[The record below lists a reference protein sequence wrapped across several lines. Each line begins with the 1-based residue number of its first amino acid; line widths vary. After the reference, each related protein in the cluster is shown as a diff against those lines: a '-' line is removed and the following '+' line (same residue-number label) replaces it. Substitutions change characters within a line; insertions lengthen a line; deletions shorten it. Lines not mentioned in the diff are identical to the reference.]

1 MPALLARL
9 GPLAAAGCAAVAV
22 AAPAAAAPP
31 PGVCLSPPRAA
42 EPIRARPWEDRQLD
56 PRRAWSVSQGAG
68 VVVGVIDSGVDADH
82 PQLAGRVLDGFDY
95 VRNQPGARFDCA
107 PHGTA
112 VASII
117 AAGPTAGT
125 AFHGVA
131 PGARI
136 LPVRVTD
143 RDRIDETDGTAV
155 QPATIGTA
163 IRYAVDNGAR
173 VLNMSLTVFRDIP
186 EIRAAVQYAR
196 ARDVLVVAAAGNL
209 HGQGDPTPYP
219 AAYEGVLGVGSIDI
233 AGARAETSQ
242 VGEYVDLVAPG
253 VKVTGA
259 DPGRGHELW
268 EGTSFATPFVSG
280 TAALVRA
287 ARPDLTAD
295 EVADRLVRTAGV
307 ARGGARS
314 TGYGHGVV
322 DPYRAVTDTVVGA
335 PATPAPAAAIPRV
348 DRVAQQAEAAARR
361 SYEGSRRAAVLVLG
375 TTLAV
380 LAVAGLLLGSRRR
393 GWAAV
398 RTGPVAGDDDRD
410 EPPDQTALLR

>member
-1 MPALLARL
+1 MALLGTL
-9 GPLAAAGCAAVAV
+9 TAAGSAVLAV
-22 AAPAAAAPP
+22 AAPATAAPP
-31 PGVCLSPPRAA
+31 PGACLSVPRTA
-42 EPIRARPWEDRQLD
+42 EPLPARPWEDRQLD
-56 PRRAWSVSQGAG
+56 PRRAWPVSRGAG
-68 VVVGVIDSGVDADH
+68 VVVGVIDSGVDSDH
-82 PQLAGRVLDGFDY
+82 PQLAGRVLAGFDY
-95 VRNQPGARFDCA
+95 VRNRPGARFDCA

-117 AAGPTAGT
+117 AAGPVAGT

-131 PGARI
+131 PDARI

-143 RDRIDETDGTAV
+143 RDRLDDSDSSSV
-155 QPATIGTA
+155 RPATIGTA

-173 VLNMSLTVFRDIP
+173 VLNMSLTVFRDVP
-186 EIRAAVQYAR
+186 EIRAAVAYAR
-196 ARDVLVVAAAGNL
+196 SRDVLVVAAAGNL

-242 VGEYVDLVAPG
+242 VGDFVDLVAPG

-259 DPGRGHELW
+259 NPGRGHELW

-295 EVADRLVRTAGV
+295 EVADRLLRTAGV
-307 ARGGARS
+307 ARGGAGS
-314 TGYGHGVV
+314 AEYGHGVV
-322 DPYRAVTDTVVGA
+322 DPYRAVTDTVVGVL
-335 PATPAPAAAIPRV
+335 ATPVPAAATPRV
-348 DRVAQQAEAAARR
+348 DQRAQQAQAAARR
-361 SYEGSRRAAVLVLG
+361 SYEWSRRASVLTLG

-380 LAVAGLLLGSRRR
+380 LALAGLLVRSRRR
-393 GWAAV
+393 GWAVV
-398 RTGPVAGDDDRD
+398 RTAPAAGDDDPD
-410 EPPDQTALLR
+410 EPPDRSSLPG